1 MCPIRFRKQAINV
14 DQRTSPYRHQL
25 IGSGTLLYFFAAK
38 QCGGSLSVPDT
49 EKNTLHCDPDKSG
62 RVGSSSGFSGER
74 IWVSRLK
81 LKIWGYGSIS
91 VGGLSA
97 TRRSLDKMFET
108 LLCIKS
114 YKRAGKKHFKHF
126 SKQVRRALPCTNTTY
141 DTRPTPSS
149 EWKPS
154 WESYAAHVVALMW
167 AQSWD
172 LWQIP
177 LIWNGCSK
185 LQQAWRRRIS
195 TVKPSACVVE
205 EIQPVGGNSVLS
217 LILGQSNHTFFFLW
231 CSSDSTG
238 GSIHEDFMSHFPL
251 KLKLDLSPYSFGL
264 GPCLVS
270 PK

>member
-1 MCPIRFRKQAINV
+1 MWR
-14 DQRTSPYRHQL
+14 L
-25 IGSGTLLYFFAAK
+25 IECFWYW
-38 QCGGSLSVPDT
+38 
-49 EKNTLHCDPDKSG
+49 EKHTLHCDPDKSG

-126 SKQVRRALPCTNTTY
+126 SKQVRRALPYTNTTY

-217 LILGQSNHTFFFLW
+217 LILGQSNHTFFFCGVHQIRLVVLYMRIL
-231 CSSDSTG
+231 CH
-238 GSIHEDFMSHFPL
+238 ISHWNW
-251 KLKLDLSPYSFGL
+251 S
-264 GPCLVS
+264 
-270 PK
+270 

>member
-1 MCPIRFRKQAINV
+1 MWR
-14 DQRTSPYRHQL
+14 L
-25 IGSGTLLYFFAAK
+25 IECFWYW
-38 QCGGSLSVPDT
+38 
-49 EKNTLHCDPDKSG
+49 EKHTLHCDPDKSG

-217 LILGQSNHTFFFLW
+217 LILGQSNHTFFLVVLIRFD
-231 CSSDSTG
+231 CTRG
-238 GSIHEDFMSHFPL
+238 FYVTFPIEIEVRP
-251 KLKLDLSPYSFGL
+251 LSLFVWIGALS
-264 GPCLVS
+264 C
-270 PK
+270 